1 MVETFARGHASRG
14 AISPRFAI
22 EPARQE
28 LCLHGLDYTVPDRR
42 EPKSLAVRTDKSDK
56 SMVNNF
62 SSAVVTTL
70 VLSSCASAA
79 QSPTGPSGPTP
90 VSTPADWNSHTD
102 ATFGFAV
109 AYPPAFVILPEP
121 ALPTPTRP
129 PAVLR
134 VRFQEKSIAAGQF
147 AELEPARFM
156 IQIFE
161 KPASVSL
168 DDWLR
173 SANLVPA
180 GATSSPIRVEGA
192 RESLRVA
199 LRQQIAPNE
208 FVYVA
213 GEAHV
218 YRLTPLGEHGAQM
231 RASFRVI
238 GAR

>member
-1 MVETFARGHASRG
+1 M
-14 AISPRFAI
+14 
-22 EPARQE
+22 
-28 LCLHGLDYTVPDRR
+28 
-42 EPKSLAVRTDKSDK
+42 
-56 SMVNNF
+56 
-62 SSAVVTTL
+62 
-70 VLSSCASAA
+70 
-79 QSPTGPSGPTP
+79 
-90 VSTPADWNSHTD
+90 
-102 ATFGFAV
+102 
-109 AYPPAFVILPEP
+109 
-121 ALPTPTRP
+121 
-129 PAVLR
+129 LR

-147 AELEPARFM
+147 AEFEPARFM

-168 DDWLR
+168 GGWLR

-180 GATSSPIRVEGA
+180 GAMSSPIRVEGA

-213 GEAHV
+213 GETYV
-218 YRLTPLGEHGAQM
+218 YRLTSLGEHGAQM